1 MSKYFHR
8 HARYLSTLIIIALFA
23 ACLWQLAMAG
33 WIQGKAVVAQS
44 LLNHAWKQ
52 TVNDAETD
60 DEQIHKP
67 WPWADT
73 WPVARLTVP
82 QYDIEQIVLAGDSGS
97 SLAFGPGY
105 SFASA
110 RPNSNGLTMISA
122 HRDTHFKF
130 LKDLKRDDLLYL
142 QTPDS
147 TVQYHVY
154 DFQIVDSRTFSLPAD
169 TEENTLLLMTCYPF
183 DAITP
188 GGYLRYLVYAEK
200 QLM

>member
-1 MSKYFHR
+1 MFRNFHR
-8 HARYLSTLIIIALFA
+8 HKRNLSTIIIAVLFA
-23 ACLWQLAMAG
+23 ACLWQLASAG
-33 WIQGKAVVAQS
+33 WIRGKAVVAQS

-52 TVNDAETD
+52 TVNDAGTD

-73 WPVARLTVP
+73 WPVARLIAP

-110 RPNSNGLTMISA
+110 PPNSYGLTMISA
-122 HRDTHFKF
+122 HRDTHFSF

-147 TVQYHVY
+147 TVQYHVN
-154 DFQIVDSRTFSLPAD
+154 DFQIVDSRTFTLPAD
-169 TEENTLLLMTCYPF
+169 ADETTLLLVTCYPF

-188 GGYLRYLVYAEK
+188 GGPLRYLVYADK
-200 QLM
+200 QLI